1 VSTGLKQRFLHLLS
15 RTLNPLALRAARS
28 GHGPFSRLRHFGR
41 RSGRMYETPLILA
54 RVDDGFVAELTYGA
68 DVAWYRNL
76 VATKR
81 GELLVRGGE
90 YHVAGIEDYPA
101 AAGLAAFPPAAR
113 AILKLL
119 RRNQFRLIRVQP
131 LTGSQRR

>member
-1 VSTGLKQRFLHLLS
+1 
-15 RTLNPLALRAARS
+15 
-28 GHGPFSRLRHFGR
+28 
-41 RSGRMYETPLILA
+41 MYETPLILA

-81 GELLVRGGE
+81 GELLVGGAE
-90 YHVAGIEDYPA
+90 YQVAGIEVNPA

-113 AILKLL
+113 TILKLL
-119 RRNQFRLIRVQP
+119 RRNQFRLIRVHR
-131 LTGSQRR
+131 LTAGQHR

>member
-1 VSTGLKQRFLHLLS
+1 VSIGLKQRYLHLLS

-28 GHGPFSRLRHFGR
+28 RRGPFSRLRHFGR
-41 RSGRMYETPLILA
+41 RTGRMYETPLILA

-81 GELLVRGGE
+81 GELLVHGQD
-90 YHVAGIEDYPA
+90 YLVTGIEDYPA
-101 AAGLAAFPPAAR
+101 SAGLRAYPLPAR
-113 AILKLL
+113 TVLKLL
-119 RRNQFRLIRVQP
+119 RRNQFRLLRVADMQGP
-131 LTGSQRR
+131 T